1 MTTYTISEL
10 ANIIDHTNLNVDAT
24 KEEMKKLCDEAM
36 EYNFKMV
43 AINQVQSELCSEY
56 LSGSEVAI
64 GAAIAFP
71 LGQTTIAS
79 KVFDTKDAIKNGATE
94 IDYVINLSEVKNNN
108 YEYIKDE
115 MKQIVD
121 VCRENNVISKVI
133 FENAYLEK
141 EEIVK
146 LAEISKEVKPDF
158 IKTSTGMAPTGA
170 TLEEVALMKRT
181 VGDDV
186 KIKAAGGIRDLETF
200 IAMIEHGAERIGA
213 SSGIQ
218 IISKLTEQLEQ
229 EGKDT
234 ITIETKY

>member
-79 KVFDTKDAIKNGATE
+79 KVFETKDAIKNGATE

-121 VCRENNVISKVI
+121 ACRENNVISKVI

-170 TLEEVALMKRT
+170 TLEDVALMKRT